1 MADKASG
8 GGVSFTEEMKGFVTF
23 GQTSFQDG
31 YEQGKRDE
39 TYLMF
44 RLTIDTGELDDFITK
59 PEHEGTATGYVFCEQ
74 LGGRLQVERGIFNL
88 FVEGASA
95 KTKHMYYRLFFHD
108 SKGRPL
114 TLSGFKNVQVRGVP
128 DPWKDTTTLF
138 TNILSGH
145 VDAADDAG
153 AEIVATGILQIHL
166 LDFMH
171 QLTTFRSS
179 GPDLAGRARDL
190 ERFGR
195 LFLGDLW
202 DVYGPSFTPRIDPY
216 NREIP
221 VYTTEGVHD
230 AEHSVHPFVTADK
243 LGLSLLRFKREPSE
257 DVVVI
262 AHGLTTSSDMFIMP
276 EHRNL
281 VQFLLD
287 NGFGDVWTLDYR
299 MSNRYSYN
307 LRRAR
312 YNMDDVA
319 LYDFPAALKVVR
331 DAVGPRARIHVI
343 GHCLGSVTFAM
354 ALFGK
359 TIDGVTSAI
368 LNSVSLTPR
377 TPSWSKIKLSVAPF
391 LCDYVLGIEYL
402 NPWWRRERGLSAGQ
416 AMSRLVSLFHRECNV
431 PECHMLSFMWGSGH
445 PALYLHEN
453 MADVTHRRAADLYG
467 GVSVNYY
474 RHVRKMVKANN
485 TAVKFEPGNPKYRA
499 LPDDY
504 FEYAKDIETPI
515 LFVTGEQNNV
525 FSDSNTVCHERLEKI
540 VPGRHSLH
548 VFPRYG
554 HQDVFMGQNVAD
566 DIFPRLLEFLEEH
579 RAPRPVSARAS

>member
-1 MADKASG
+1 MVDETL
-8 GGVSFTEEMKGFVTF
+8 GGVSFTEEMKGYVAF
-23 GQTSFQDG
+23 GQTNFQDG
-31 YEQGKRDE
+31 LARGRADG

-44 RLTIDTGELDDFITK
+44 RLTIDTGDVDEFVSN
-59 PEHEGTATGYVFCEQ
+59 PQHEGTATGYVFCER
-74 LGGRLQVERGIFNL
+74 LGGRLPVQHGVFNL
-88 FVEGASA
+88 FVAGASL
-95 KTKHMYYRLFFHD
+95 KTKQMFYRLFFED
-108 SKGRPL
+108 AQGRPL
-114 TLSGFKNVQVRGVP
+114 TLSGFKNVQTTSVP
-128 DPWKDTTTLF
+128 EPWRDTTTLF

-145 VDAADDAG
+145 VAASDEPDAEVLAA
-153 AEIVATGILQIHL
+153 GILEIHL

-171 QLTTFRSS
+171 QLTTFRASA
-179 GPDLAGRARDL
+179 PTAAERTRAL
-190 ERFGR
+190 ERFGK

-202 DVYGPSFTPRIDPY
+202 EVYGPSFSPRIDPY
-216 NREIP
+216 RREIP
-221 VYTTEGVHD
+221 VYTTEGVHG
-230 AEHSVHPFVTADK
+230 AELSVHPFTTADK
-243 LGLSLLRFKREPSE
+243 LGLSLLRFEREPCE

-287 NGFGDVWTLDYR
+287 NSFTDVWTLDYR
-299 MSNRYSYN
+299 MSNRHSYN
-307 LRRAR
+307 LRRTR
-312 YNMDDVA
+312 YNMDDIA

-343 GHCLGSVTFAM
+343 AHCLGSVSFAM

-368 LNSVSLTPR
+368 CNSVALTPR
-377 TPSWSKIKLSVAPF
+377 TPSWSQVKLAVAPAM
-391 LCDYVLGIEYL
+391 CDYVLGIEYL
-402 NPWWRRERGLSAGQ
+402 NPWWRRERGWSAGQ
-416 AMSRLVSLFHRECNV
+416 VMSRVVSLFHRECNV

-504 FEYAKDIETPI
+504 FQYAKEIETPI
-515 LFVTGEQNNV
+515 LFVTGELNRV
-525 FSDSNTVCHERLEKI
+525 FSDSNIVCHERLERI

-548 VFPRYG
+548 VFPKYG
-554 HQDVFMGQNVAD
+554 HQDVFMGKNVAT
-566 DIFPRLLEFLEEH
+566 DIFPRLLAFLEEH
-579 RAPRPVSARAS
+579 RAPRPVAARAS